1 MDDGTK
7 GRRTM
12 DLAWAYKLYM
22 KANNRGIPFFFKQI
36 TSARSGVGAD
46 SLTGKLIHE
55 FPPPPFGGE
64 WWTPPSDEPTQSA
77 EPEELVQI
85 TGGIK

>member
-22 KANNRGIPFFFKQI
+22 KANSAGIPFFFKQI
-36 TSARSGVGAD
+36 TSARSGNGAD
-46 SLTGKLIHE
+46 KLTGQKIYE
-55 FPPPPFGGE
+55 FPAPPNGGV
-64 WWTPPSDEPTQSA
+64 WWKPPS
-77 EPEELVQI
+77 ELVQI
-85 TGGIK
+85 QTGGSK